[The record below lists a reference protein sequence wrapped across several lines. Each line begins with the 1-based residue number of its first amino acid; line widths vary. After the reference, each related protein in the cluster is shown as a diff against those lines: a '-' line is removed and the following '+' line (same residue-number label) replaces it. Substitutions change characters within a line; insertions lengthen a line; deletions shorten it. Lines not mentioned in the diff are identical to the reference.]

1 MSGDDPKQ
9 IVELPKAEIVLEE
22 RARRLKI
29 EVDRLASLPVVE
41 WRYYV
46 ECTDVA
52 EKHGVSRTVMK
63 AMVEATIK
71 ERENKAKQEK
81 AEQEKVEQRVK
92 RAAAAKKRQKERAFR
107 TLDALPE
114 SEQEKRLDELARGL
128 DEDPA
133 KVREEFA
140 TSFSPPVESKL
151 ELWPETVDSAK
162 LLADLVK
169 QIRRYVVIRDDGT
182 TAVALFAAM
191 SWIHNAVATH
201 SPILGATSSDPDSGK
216 TTLLGVLGLLVPK
229 PFRSAELTGAA
240 AFRLIDREHPTM
252 IVDEADDIFQR
263 KKDLVHI
270 INASWTRGTPIPRGL
285 PGQAGVHWYDVFCP
299 KIIGLK
305 GMKVPGTTAS
315 RFITIKMLPRLPE
328 ETIEDFPFVD
338 GPEFVEIRRKLA
350 RWAAD
355 NAVALGD
362 AKPEQPPGFH
372 NRLAAN
378 WRLLFAIADHA
389 GGDWPKRARQA
400 AVKLSQQHAEPS
412 QGRRLLAAVSEII
425 ANRDVIASEELV
437 KQLAADPTPNGASW
451 PRSHPDFPTATRR
464 VAKGIRDLPRSRST
478 QPSGQTTHLTDIG
491 GRNSPTRWP
500 NSCLQIRT
508 SAHNHRDRSRNSTVR
523 PTQMFGCADRYLVL
537 RKRP

>member
-1 MSGDDPKQ
+1 MSGDDSKTV
-9 IVELPKAEIVLEE
+9 VEFSKAEVPPEE
-22 RARRLKI
+22 RARRLKSG
-29 EVDRLASLPVVE
+29 VDRLASLPVVE
-41 WRYYV
+41 WWYYV

-63 AMVEATIK
+63 VMVEATIK

-92 RAAAAKKRQKERAFR
+92 RAAAAKKKQKERAFK
-107 TLDALPE
+107 TLDVLPE
-114 SEQEKRLDELARGL
+114 AEQEKRLDELARSL

-133 KVREEFA
+133 TVREEFA
-140 TSFSPPVESKL
+140 TSYLPPVESKP

-162 LLADLVK
+162 LLGDLVK
-169 QIRRYVVIRDDGT
+169 QIRRYVVICDDGT

-191 SWIHNAVATH
+191 SWIHNAAATH
-201 SPILGATSSDPDSGK
+201 SPILAATSSDPDSGK

-270 INASWTRGTPIPRGL
+270 INASWTRGTRIPRGL
-285 PGQAGVHWYDVFCP
+285 PGQAGFHWYDVFCP

-315 RFITIKMLPRLPE
+315 RFITIKMWPRLPE

-355 NAVALGD
+355 NAVALSD

-372 NRLAAN
+372 NRLSAN

-389 GGDWPKRARQA
+389 GDDWPKRARQA

-412 QGRRLLAAVSEII
+412 QGRRLLAALQEIYT
-425 ANRDVIASEELV
+425 NRVEIPSAEIVQL
-437 KQLAADPTPNGASW
+437 LAADPDAEWCEYRGRTPISQRQLALLLKEYEIC
-451 PRSHPDFPTATRR
+451 PVVLHPTKRS
-464 VAKGIRDLPRSRST
+464 DLSRHGYHRSQFKDAWARFL
-478 QPSGQTTHLTDIG
+478 PAV
-491 GRNSPTRWP
+491 P
-500 NSCLQIRT
+500 NIRT
-508 SAHNHRDRSRNSTVR
+508 LEVN
-523 PTQMFGCADRYLVL
+523 
-537 RKRP
+537 